1 MKPWIRLTL
10 IVMTVGGGFSG
21 FARTLEALFD
31 SSGESPLNQL
41 VKVVFLGL
49 YAFVAASGLLFVQ
62 QPTRT
67 GALRAALAIQIPFLS
82 SSFIA
87 YKFAAGLAAFLS
99 FGSPERES
107 TGFYVGWEVRLGS
120 FWIFYLQR
128 DQPLRIGVNLVALAI
143 LVLLWTAAQPANSMT
158 LQKRE

>member
-31 SSGESPLNQL
+31 SSGASTLNL
-41 VKVVFLGL
+41 LFKVVFLGL

-62 QPTRT
+62 DPTRT
-67 GALRAALAIQIPFLS
+67 GTLRAALAIQIPFIS
-82 SSFIA
+82 SPFIV

-99 FGSPERES
+99 FGSPEGEN
-107 TGFYVGWEVRLGS
+107 TGLYIGWELRLGS
-120 FWIFYLQR
+120 FWSFYLQQ
-128 DQPLRIGVNLVALAI
+128 DKPLRIGVNLAALAI
-143 LVLLWTAAQPANSMT
+143 LVSLWAAVQPANSMT
-158 LQKRE
+158 PQKQE